1 MLLPSAWQA
10 GHTIHYFSHIYLFL
24 EPRPKFQRAN
34 PFTLSTIHQETQP
47 MGFFKKLSDFF
58 STSGKPSDSSFWVI
72 VQGVD
77 VLVDSDNLLALC

>member
-1 MLLPSAWQA
+1 
-10 GHTIHYFSHIYLFL
+10 
-24 EPRPKFQRAN
+24 
-34 PFTLSTIHQETQP
+34 